1 MIHYKTDEEIELIRL
16 SSLLVG
22 KTLAEVA
29 RHIKPGVKTGEL
41 DKIAETFIRDHHAVP
56 GFKGYGGFP
65 ATLCISVNEVVVHGI
80 PGNRELRDG
89 DLVSVDCGVIMNGFY
104 GDSAYSFAVGE
115 VAEEVQLLMDR
126 TKESL
131 YRGIEAAKAGKRT
144 GDIGFEIQTYVE
156 SFGYSVVRDLV
167 GHGLG
172 RHLHEKPEVPN
183 YGKRG
188 AGTML
193 QPGMVICIEPMINL
207 GSRMVIQENDGWTI
221 RTSDRRPSAHY
232 EHAIA
237 IREGKTEILSSFD
250 EIEEILKLNTL
261 TK

>member
-80 PGNRELRDG
+80 PGNRELQNG

-115 VAEEVQLLMDR
+115 VTEEVQLLMDR

-131 YRGIEAAKAGKRT
+131 YKGIGAAKAGKRT

-156 SFGYSVVRDLV
+156 GFGYSVVRDLV

-207 GSRMVIQENDGWTI
+207 GNRMVVQENDGWTI

-250 EIEEILKLNTL
+250 EIEEILKLN
-261 TK
+261 K